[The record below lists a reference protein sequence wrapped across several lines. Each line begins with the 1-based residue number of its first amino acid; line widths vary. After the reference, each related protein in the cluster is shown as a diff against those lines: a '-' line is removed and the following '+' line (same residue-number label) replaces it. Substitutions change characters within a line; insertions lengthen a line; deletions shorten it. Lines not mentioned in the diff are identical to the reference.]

1 MTDGPMRDGP
11 MTDGPMTDGPTR
23 DGPGA
28 VGEVLARAREALR
41 AVAHER
47 RDAALAQAAAEKDA
61 ARVVGAA
68 VEALETLEDT
78 VGAYLDQLEPAA
90 RDAVRA
96 AAESAWQGLEAA
108 GVARDG
114 AVGERV
120 DLSRHRVVGRREVED
135 RPAPGGARVLE
146 VVAPGIVFR
155 GSRVR
160 PAVVVAGAPRE
171 GGDAAGRD

>member
-1 MTDGPMRDGP
+1 MADGRVTDDPMRDGRVP
-11 MTDGPMTDGPTR
+11 DGPE
-23 DGPGA
+23 A
-28 VGEVLARAREALR
+28 VGQVLARAREALR

-68 VEALETLEDT
+68 VEALETLEET
-78 VGAYLDQLEPAA
+78 VGAYLEQLEPAA

-108 GVARDG
+108 GVVRDG

-120 DLSRHRVVGRREVED
+120 DLSRHRVVGHRDVED
-135 RPAPGGARVLE
+135 RPASEGARVLE
-146 VVAPGIVFR
+146 VVALGIVFR

-160 PAVVVAGAPRE
+160 PAVIVAGAPGE
-171 GGDAAGRD
+171 GGDAPGRD